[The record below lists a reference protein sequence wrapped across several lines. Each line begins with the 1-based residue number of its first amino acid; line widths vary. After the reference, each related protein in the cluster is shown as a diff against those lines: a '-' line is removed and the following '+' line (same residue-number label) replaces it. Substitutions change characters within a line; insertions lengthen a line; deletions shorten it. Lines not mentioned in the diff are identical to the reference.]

1 MLRNKAILWVIIII
15 LVGITG
21 YLLINSVQN
30 SSRAKEQSNKNIIV
44 KEEGKIL
51 LTIFLKHDQGKTL
64 DEIQKKLNE
73 NGFYRKFPPSGT
85 EIESWKVVMGI
96 GQVVTLRVPPSK
108 LREVNVAL
116 ETMAW
121 GSFKTEFYPSYDFV
135 PIYKAYRDTVS
146 NIDSTKIT
154 LE

>member
-1 MLRNKAILWVIIII
+1 MLRYRTFQFFMLI
-15 LVGITG
+15 LVIGGVG
-21 YLLINSVQN
+21 YFVYKYFKGDEASDFQN
-30 SSRAKEQSNKNIIV
+30 SSTQVQKES
-44 KEEGKIL
+44 EFL

-73 NGFYRKFPPSGT
+73 TGFYKNFPPAGT

-96 GQVVTLRVPPSK
+96 GQVITLRVPPSK

-116 ETMAW
+116 EKMAW

-135 PIYKAYRDTVS
+135 PIYRAYRDTTVKDTS
-146 NIDSTKIT
+146 VAII
-154 LE
+154 E